1 MEEVFGWY
9 LKCLKQYAD
18 FEGRA
23 RRKEYWM
30 FALVNFLISLALGYM
45 EKAFHMTLFGSD
57 FGIIS
62 TLYSLFVFV
71 PGLAV
76 AIRRLHDINKSGW
89 WYLLML
95 LPIIGWIWLIVLFCK
110 DSTPG
115 SNQWGPNPKG
125 IDSEVEATEA

>member
-1 MEEVFGWY
+1 MEEIFDWY
-9 LKCLKQYAD
+9 LKCLRQYAD

-30 FALVNFLISLALGYM
+30 FVLVNFLIGLLLGFL
-45 EKAFHMTLFGSD
+45 EKALHLTLFGSD

-71 PGLAV
+71 PGIAV
-76 AIRRLHDINKSGW
+76 GIRRLHDAGKSGW
-89 WYLLML
+89 YYLAML
-95 LPIIGWIWLIVLFCK
+95 IPIIGWIYLIVLFCK
-110 DSTPG
+110 DSVPG

-125 IDSEVEATEA
+125 IEA